1 MLLVSFF
8 NTNIQVLK
16 KFTLFPINNILEW
29 IDDERCDVLLAYK
42 NMMLEGVYKDNFKEL
57 SRRMQDMG
65 WERNNNQCRQQI
77 EILKRRYDDMQD
89 ASKKSGSVLYF
100 KPLRVEL
107 NDCFGALKDVR
118 PDAVFSSR
126 KGLKIT
132 PT

>member
-1 MLLVSFF
+1 
-8 NTNIQVLK
+8 
-16 KFTLFPINNILEW
+16 
-29 IDDERCDVLLAYK
+29 
-42 NMMLEGVYKDNFKEL
+42 MLEGVYKDNFKEL

-77 EILKRRYDDMQD
+77 EILKRRFDDMQD

-100 KPLRVEL
+100 EPLRVEL

-126 KGLKIT
+126 SGLKIT
-132 PT
+132 KPDEADEEGTEGDTEANGDGQARANTSKDGNVETPKKKVAKCN